1 MPQRRLS
8 SGGNPSPLKRQPTS
22 LAEAPSSSNAHL
34 IDSPAAANLGLQ
46 RALFS
51 SEDTGIQEKYR
62 PWAMPEPAWLQ
73 QMAERIRN
81 RG

>member
-34 IDSPAAANLGLQ
+34 IDSPAWVKCNALGK
-46 RALFS
+46 RM
-51 SEDTGIQEKYR
+51 G
-62 PWAMPEPAWLQ
+62 PE
-73 QMAERIRN
+73 
-81 RG
+81 